1 MQLMECYSLC
11 YLVLK
16 VPNALKRERQ
26 VYKNL
31 SFNVNKHINEKLVWD
46 IINN

>member
-1 MQLMECYSLC
+1 MC

-16 VPNALKRERQ
+16 VPNVLKKERQ

-31 SFNVNKHINEKLVWD
+31 SFNVDKHINGKLVWD
-46 IINN
+46 ITNN